1 MKIVI
6 DDNIKVRTCPHCF
19 TQFVYDVSRDVSIA
33 RDMEGKK
40 FLTVICPGCHK
51 DIEEQYSIRLKFIL
65 DQWRFNFL

>member
-6 DDNIKVRTCPHCF
+6 DDNIKIRTYPHCF

-33 RDMEGKK
+33 RGMDGKK

-51 DIEEQYSIRLKFIL
+51 DIEDQYSIRLKFIL
-65 DQWRFNFL
+65 NLMEV